1 MVTKSENNLL
11 KYVSPECEMLA
22 SLTFDAVCVNASY
35 NGNGWENYDQ
45 DEI

>member
-1 MVTKSENNLL
+1 MEKSKNKVM
-11 KYVSPECEMLA
+11 KYVSPECEVLFC
-22 SLTFDAVCVNASY
+22 STFNAICVNASY

>member
-1 MVTKSENNLL
+1 MEKDYKGIL
-11 KYVSPECEMLA
+11 KYVSPECEVLV
-22 SLTFDAVCVNASY
+22 SLFRDAVCVNTSY